1 MSKSKPTYI
10 VDITVT
16 RIQDIDEKGNLL
28 MKPSV
33 EKECYAKIFE
43 SFEEVSRFLKFRPDM
58 EVQLR

>member
-1 MSKSKPTYI
+1 MKKPTFI

-16 RIQDIDEKGNLL
+16 RIQDIDEKGQLL

-33 EKECYAKIFE
+33 EKEIYSKIFDN
-43 SFEEVSRFLKFRPDM
+43 FEHVAQFLKFRPDM

>member
-1 MSKSKPTYI
+1 VKKPTFI

-16 RIQDIDEKGNLL
+16 RIQDIDEKGQLL

-33 EKECYAKIFE
+33 EKEVYSKIFDD
-43 SFEEVSRFLKFRPDM
+43 FDHVARFLKFRPDM

>member
-1 MSKSKPTYI
+1 MSKPTYI

-16 RIQDIDEKGNLL
+16 RIQDIDEKGQIL

-33 EKECYAKIFE
+33 EKECYAKIFDD
-43 SFEEVSRFLKFRPDM
+43 FDQVSRFLRFRPDL